1 MGQAESALVPLSD
14 NSPVFDED
22 ISIRRRRRR
31 HQRNRGVKAS
41 AHFSSM
47 YESGIDIDN
56 VLNNLGLTSST
67 EETPLS
73 GNKHSDGI
81 NTRFF
86 NV

>member
-14 NSPVFDED
+14 NPPVFDED

-31 HQRNRGVKAS
+31 RQKQSRGAKAS

-56 VLNNLGLTSST
+56 ALNNLGITALT

-73 GNKHSDGI
+73 GTLSL
-81 NTRFF
+81 F
-86 NV
+86 

>member
-1 MGQAESALVPLSD
+1 MGQAESASVSLSD
-14 NSPVFDED
+14 NPNVFDED

-31 HQRNRGVKAS
+31 RQKQSRGAKAS

-56 VLNNLGLTSST
+56 ALNTLGITALT

-73 GNKHSDGI
+73 GTLSL
-81 NTRFF
+81 F
-86 NV
+86 

>member
-1 MGQAESALVPLSD
+1 MGQAESASVSLSD
-14 NSPVFDED
+14 NPNVFDED

-31 HQRNRGVKAS
+31 RQKQSRGAKAS

-56 VLNNLGLTSST
+56 ALNNLGITALT

-73 GNKHSDGI
+73 GTLSL
-81 NTRFF
+81 F
-86 NV
+86 

>member
-1 MGQAESALVPLSD
+1 MGQAESASVSLS
-14 NSPVFDED
+14 NNPNVFDED

-31 HQRNRGVKAS
+31 QKQSRGAKAS

-56 VLNNLGLTSST
+56 ALNNLGITALT

-73 GNKHSDGI
+73 GTLSLLWLKN
-81 NTRFF
+81 RFF
-86 NV
+86 TV